1 MLPSPATTSS
11 SHHAGFRLRISTICR
26 CHIFYEFSGRGVKVD
41 DGAIDVPLRD
51 GLNLKPQHAHSLQMR
66 CVQGFFLCLSGT
78 HNQSLPYLMVGI
90 QPFDQAYHLLPF
102 CSHTAVPQSS
112 IEIDQS
118 GQGGIDRRQFAM
130 KQARKQLH
138 ISRRDLCH

>member
-11 SHHAGFRLRISTICR
+11 SHHAGFRLRINTICR
-26 CHIFYEFSGRGVKVD
+26 CHIFDEFSVCCVKVGD
-41 DGAIDVPLRD
+41 SVIDVPLRD

-66 CVQGFFLCLSGT
+66 CVQGFFLRLSGT

-102 CSHTAVPQSS
+102 CSRTAIPQFF

-138 ISRRDLCH
+138 ISRRDPRH